1 MTAELVL
8 TGMTDVPLQGRVR
21 KSRRATPPVASKRAV
36 GRPRGSNA
44 DARREMI
51 VSAAVRVFA
60 HRGFDATTLQEVADR
75 ADITRPAVH
84 HYFPG
89 KAPLY
94 RAALDRACELVMTP
108 AAVQPLKAFV
118 FPAQGELRV
127 ASALLGTSLA
137 QAHRM
142 ADIAPRITKIADEL
156 RQLCEQALGPDGG
169 EHDVDPL
176 VAVVVG
182 RWVLTASALSWEE
195 VDAEFDL
202 RLANS

>member
-1 MTAELVL
+1 
-8 TGMTDVPLQGRVR
+8 
-21 KSRRATPPVASKRAV
+21 
-36 GRPRGSNA
+36 
-44 DARREMI
+44 MI

-108 AAVQPLKAFV
+108 AAAVQPLDAFA
-118 FPAQGELRV
+118 FPVQGELRV
-127 ASALLGTSLA
+127 ASALLGTALA
-137 QAHRM
+137 QSHRM

-156 RQLCEQALGPDGG
+156 QQLCEQAVGSDGG
-169 EHDVDPL
+169 EHGVDLL

-182 RWVLTASALSWEE
+182 RWVLTASTLSWEE
-195 VDAEFDL
+195 IDAEFDL